1 MDLRDY
7 LEYIVDNYDMGDGT
21 STSAQRYL
29 RDAATSL
36 KEYITG
42 HDKLCSTSQSY
53 RMRIRGSGGMGRA
66 AEIPWVGIR
75 DLSETSSFENG
86 LYIVYLFSSD
96 MSSFFITLAQGITRL
111 TNDWGAVPAR
121 SRMRTIAQD
130 IRSSL
135 PTDLIR
141 GLDDCVVL
149 GARTARGKGYQDSV
163 ILAKRYVTGS
173 LPAEDEF
180 REDLAKFLK
189 IYGIAIDVKNG
200 KPSSSNRLGERSANA
215 QAKQE
220 YSMEKLAQELLIDVS
235 SLENLRAL
243 LRDRKQVILYGPPGT
258 GKTFIAEKFASVFA
272 GELDSQA
279 SRVQTVQFHPTYS
292 YEDLVEGYSP
302 ARGNGGET
310 AFELQDG
317 PLKKIAAAASS
328 YLYETQPMDNPEK
341 TYVLIIDEINRVD
354 LSEVLGELLSLLE
367 HRDKSI
373 QLRYS
378 KEQFQLLPNLYIIG
392 TMSTAGH
399 PIKRLD
405 AALRRRFHFYP
416 LFPDRP
422 PIKNLLA
429 RWVAKHHP
437 TLDWIAK
444 VVDRANELLND
455 PNAAIGPSHFL
466 REDLDEEKINLIWNY
481 TILPYIE
488 DYYLGESE
496 YLEGFS
502 LTGLRADAVAVSP
515 QRPGSPENSP

>member
-1 MDLRDY
+1 
-7 LEYIVDNYDMGDGT
+7 
-21 STSAQRYL
+21 
-29 RDAATSL
+29 
-36 KEYITG
+36 
-42 HDKLCSTSQSY
+42 
-53 RMRIRGSGGMGRA
+53 
-66 AEIPWVGIR
+66 
-75 DLSETSSFENG
+75 
-86 LYIVYLFSSD
+86 
-96 MSSFFITLAQGITRL
+96 
-111 TNDWGAVPAR
+111 
-121 SRMRTIAQD
+121 
-130 IRSSL
+130 
-135 PTDLIR
+135 
-141 GLDDCVVL
+141 
-149 GARTARGKGYQDSV
+149 
-163 ILAKRYVTGS
+163 LAKRYVTGS

-180 REDLAKFLK
+180 RKDLAKFLE
-189 IYGIAIDVKNG
+189 IYGLAIDVKNR
-200 KPSSSNRLGERSANA
+200 KPSSSNRLVERSANT

-488 DYYLGESE
+488 DYYLGDSKSF
-496 YLEGFS
+496 EGFS
-502 LTGLRADAVAVSP
+502 LTGLRADTAAVSP
-515 QRPGSPENSP
+515 QGPGSPENSP